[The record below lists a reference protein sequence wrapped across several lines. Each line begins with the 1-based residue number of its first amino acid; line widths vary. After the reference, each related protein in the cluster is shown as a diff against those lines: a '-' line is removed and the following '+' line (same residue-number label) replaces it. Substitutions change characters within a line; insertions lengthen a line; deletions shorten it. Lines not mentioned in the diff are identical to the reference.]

1 MPAIPFLI
9 VAGAQIYQNYAQNK
23 AQNKAEAA
31 QTSANATAQQ
41 QQTQAAGQAQNRIA
55 ETGATQAQLYSPYL
69 NLGAGAASTLAS
81 RLGLPSG
88 PAPGL
93 TPGNVGTVPYSP
105 NTQLTPVDPG
115 NAQGIVTN
123 PAGPPLSDGSV
134 NDPRTRG
141 TLAQLGTAV
150 QRTQAQNQTQS
161 GYVTMTNPQTG
172 ETAKVP
178 AHQQA
183 FFEAK
188 GAKVV
193 A

>member
-23 AQNKAEAA
+23 AQNKAETA
-31 QTSANATAQQ
+31 QTSANTTAQQ

-69 NLGAGAASTLAS
+69 TLGAGAASTLAS

-93 TPGNVGTVPYSP
+93 TTPQISGTYAPGLHPGTLAPP
-105 NTQLTPVDPG
+105 TG
-115 NAQGIVTN
+115 NEPPPAAGSLEGQG
-123 PAGPPLSDGSV
+123 LSDQ
-134 NDPRTRG
+134 RTRG
-141 TLAQLGTAV
+141 TLQQLGTAV
-150 QRTQAQNQTQS
+150 QRTRAQNQTQS
-161 GYVTMTNPQTG
+161 GYVTMQSPTG

-183 FFEAK
+183 FFESK
-188 GAKVV
+188 GARVV